1 MFKDN
6 KNFEI
11 IDIKKEFSKYTIT
24 KFLLTNKEISYIKT
38 NIYGKFRGLS
48 LKQCLNK
55 LPKDNFNLQILIK
68 EIKYN
73 VSVNNN
79 KNEKEREEKL

>member
-38 NIYGKFRGLS
+38 NIYGKFR
-48 LKQCLNK
+48 
-55 LPKDNFNLQILIK
+55 
-68 EIKYN
+68 
-73 VSVNNN
+73 
-79 KNEKEREEKL
+79 